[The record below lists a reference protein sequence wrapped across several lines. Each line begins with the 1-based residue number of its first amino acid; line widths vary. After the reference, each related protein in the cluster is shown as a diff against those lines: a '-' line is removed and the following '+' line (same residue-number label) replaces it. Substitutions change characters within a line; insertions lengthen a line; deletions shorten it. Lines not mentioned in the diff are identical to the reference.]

1 MEVLRCL
8 AVDVGNGNP
17 IAIHARVTEALKHE
31 LGEVMRSVHVT
42 TWLEAGSDCARYLSL
57 EAVRE
62 ALDEPRDFISPDGAL
77 IMRIDAL
84 KNRCGMWAIDRAFR
98 ESYDAFLSYRWSAP
112 PEFTVDAQFAD
123 APLTQAIF
131 DQLTSHNVTP
141 EHRPIV
147 VFKDTECMR
156 NGEDFLDS
164 FSRALVHSRVVV
176 PLVSEYALHRMGR
189 HDPTKVDY
197 TLLEWV
203 MALVCC
209 EADTTKR
216 VLPILLGQ
224 CVSGDSEGR
233 RTSLQLDIQ
242 SFPGDVHCVYIMA
255 SHPPLVCVCVCVC
268 VCACVCVCV
277 QISSHSRR

>member
-1 MEVLRCL
+1 MLLFSHLDETLQRPDIDKADMARYGFLPSGVYERVLSKLASSVFHAGVWRPQLSKAASVLYLGGQRVRVTHMEALRCL

-62 ALDEPRDFISPDGAL
+62 ALDERRDFISHDSTL
-77 IMRIDAL
+77 IMTNDAL
-84 KNRCGMWAIDRAFR
+84 ENQCGMWAIDRAFR
-98 ESYDAFLSYRWSAP
+98 EAYDAFLSYRWDTP

-147 VFKDTECMR
+147 VFKDTVRMR
-156 NGEDFLDS
+156 NGVDFLD
-164 FSRALVHSRVVV
+164 RKGMTALS
-176 PLVSEYALHRMGR
+176 
-189 HDPTKVDY
+189 DPSGS
-197 TLLEWV
+197 
-203 MALVCC
+203 
-209 EADTTKR
+209 
-216 VLPILLGQ
+216 PIL
-224 CVSGDSEGR
+224 
-233 RTSLQLDIQ
+233 
-242 SFPGDVHCVYIMA
+242 
-255 SHPPLVCVCVCVC
+255 
-268 VCACVCVCV
+268 
-277 QISSHSRR
+277 